1 MNHTVQ
7 RIFQSIENL
16 LAYEFKNNTVVL
28 ISKWGLDGSSGQA
41 QYKQKFN
48 DVQSASDSNIFLT
61 SFVPIQII
69 MYSGESKEALKE
81 FI

>member
-1 MNHTVQ
+1 
-7 RIFQSIENL
+7 
-16 LAYEFKNNTVVL
+16 L